1 MILFTKHMR
10 IKSRSY
16 NKNKRSFSINP
27 FAPHSSR
34 IRKILFE
41 FEFVHLESGLFY
53 LLLIYFILIFFI
65 VCLFYSLF
73 HFDFLS
79 LSFYSLPSFL
89 KSHRFVDPVESDPF
103 SRRAK
108 GTKDL
113 FFDQK

>member
-53 LLLIYFILIFFI
+53 LLLIYFILIFFLFFLLF
-65 VCLFYSLF
+65 VCFILYFISIFFPSLF
-73 HFDFLS
+73 IPFHHS
-79 LSFYSLPSFL
+79 LSPIGLL
-89 KSHRFVDPVESDPF
+89 I
-103 SRRAK
+103 
-108 GTKDL
+108 L
-113 FFDQK
+113 